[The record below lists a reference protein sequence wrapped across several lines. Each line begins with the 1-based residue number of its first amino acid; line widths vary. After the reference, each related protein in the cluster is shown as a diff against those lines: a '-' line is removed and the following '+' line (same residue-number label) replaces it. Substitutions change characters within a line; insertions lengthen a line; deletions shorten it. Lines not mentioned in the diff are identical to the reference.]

1 MPTNIYLVRHAHSTY
16 TPDELGRPLSAK
28 GLADAER
35 ISNILWKEK
44 VDQIISSPYKRAIQT
59 VEGIANFLGKE
70 IILED
75 GFKERTL
82 STKPLPEDFQTAI
95 KKVWEDPTFSFEGGE
110 SNQIAQKR
118 GITAILKVLVTHEEK
133 NIVVG
138 THGNIM
144 VLMMNYFDKKYHFNF
159 WQDLEMP
166 DIYRLTFEKKNLKEV
181 KRIWSRA

>member
-16 TPDELGRPLSAK
+16 TPNELGRPLSAK

-35 ISNILWKEK
+35 IINILWKEK

-118 GITAILKVLVTHEEK
+118 GITAILKVLETYEGE

-144 VLMMNYFDKKYHFNF
+144 VLMMNYFNEKYHFSF

-166 DIYRLTFEKKNLKEV
+166 DIYRLTFENKDLKEV